1 MNTNSVNNFRNEY
14 GAGVLHKPLAFIIM
28 IAIMAVIGSMVGKG
42 GMVTGFAFITLPFA
56 LTYVYFIFTY
66 PRIAI
71 FGLFICNYIIL
82 GINRYVKGIP
92 FGMSV
97 DFHLIIV
104 YVALFFKTFFH
115 KVPWKNAKGDMLVIS
130 IVWFAWIMFQL
141 VNPQAVARS
150 LWFNAMRAI
159 GLYWVLTVPLVFIV
173 FNKRRDLHAFFIL
186 WATLSI
192 LAALKGMGQKFVG
205 LDPFEYKW
213 LMGSA
218 AETHLL
224 FGKIR
229 HFSFFSNA
237 GQFGASMG
245 HSGVIFGILAY
256 NQKESKKLKYFYAI
270 TAILSLYGMMISG
283 TRGAIAVPVMGF
295 ALYVV
300 LQKNIKILI
309 LGAIMGIGVL
319 VFFKYTTIGQG
330 NYTIARM
337 RTAFNP
343 GDDPSM
349 QVRLDNQRKLKSYM
363 ASRPLGAGL
372 GSTGKEAKKLAP
384 NSAASQIPTDSWYVL
399 IWVEQGIIGLYLHL
413 AILLYIVFKSSY
425 VIMFKLKDPWVKAQL
440 SALVSGLFG
449 ILVASYANGVLGQM
463 PTVII
468 AYCTMAFLFLGKSYE
483 KEIELESQQ
492 SLEPKIITS

>member
-1 MNTNSVNNFRNEY
+1 MGNNNVNIFRNES
-14 GAGVLHKPLAFIIM
+14 GASVLHRPLPFFVVIV
-28 IAIMAVIGSMVGKG
+28 IMALIGSLVGSG
-42 GMVTGFAFITLPFA
+42 GIVTGFAFMALPFI

-66 PRIAI
+66 PRVAI
-71 FGLFICNYIIL
+71 FGLLICNYIIL
-82 GINRYVKGIP
+82 GFNRYIKGIP
-92 FGMSV
+92 FGMTV
-97 DFHLIIV
+97 DFHLLIT
-104 YVALFFKTFFH
+104 YVALFARSFFY
-115 KVPWKNAKGDMLVIS
+115 KVPWQKAKGDMLVIS
-130 IVWFAWIMFQL
+130 IIWFAWIMFQL

-159 GLYWVLTVPLVFIV
+159 GLYWILTVPLIAIIFD
-173 FNKRRDLHAFFIL
+173 KRKDLHLFFSI
-186 WATLSI
+186 WAVLSI
-192 LAALKGMGQKFVG
+192 LAALKGMGQKFIG

-237 GQFGASMG
+237 GQYGASMG
-245 HSGVIFGILAY
+245 HSGVIFTILAL
-256 NQKESKKLKYFYAI
+256 NQKESKKLKYFYAL
-270 TAILSLYGMMISG
+270 TALLSLYGMMISG

-300 LQKNIKILI
+300 LQKNIKIMV

-343 GDDPSM
+343 GEDASM
-349 QVRLDNQRKLKSYM
+349 QVRLENQRKLKSYM

-372 GSTGKEAKKLAP
+372 GSTGKEAKKVAP
-384 NSAASQIPTDSWYVL
+384 NSAAAQIPTDSWYVL
-399 IWVEQGIIGLYLHL
+399 IWVEQGIVGLFIHL
-413 AILLYIVFKSSY
+413 AILFYIVFKSSY

-440 SALVSGLFG
+440 GALVSGMFG
-449 ILVASYANGVLGQM
+449 LMVASYGNGVLGQM
-463 PTVII
+463 PTVILLY
-468 AYCTMAFLFLGKSYE
+468 ATMAFLFLGNRYE
-483 KEIELESQQ
+483 EEIEQEKKLAI
-492 SLEPKIITS
+492 KTDTR

>member
-1 MNTNSVNNFRNEY
+1 MNNSVNTFRNEY
-14 GAGVLHKPLAFIIM
+14 GAGVLHKPFAFIIL
-28 IAIMAVIGSMVGKG
+28 IAGMVAIGAMVGTG
-42 GMVTGFAFITLPFA
+42 GMLTGFAFIALPFI
-56 LTYVYFIFTY
+56 LSYVYFIFTY

-82 GINRYVKGIP
+82 GLNRYVKGIP
-92 FGMSV
+92 FGMTV
-97 DFHLIIV
+97 DFHLMMM
-104 YVALFFKTFFH
+104 YAALFVKSFFQ
-115 KVPWKNAKGDMLVIS
+115 KVPWKNAKGEMLVIS

-141 VNPQAVARS
+141 INPQAVARS

-159 GLYWVLTVPLVFIV
+159 GLYWILTVPLVFIL
-173 FNKRRDLHAFFIL
+173 FNKRKDLHGFFIL
-186 WATLSI
+186 WAVLSI
-192 LAALKGMGQKFVG
+192 LAALKGMGQKFIG

-237 GQFGASMG
+237 GQYGASMG
-245 HSGVIFGILAY
+245 HSGIVFGILAW
-256 NQKESKKLKYFYAI
+256 NQKGSKKLKFLYTV

-283 TRGAIAVPVMGF
+283 TRGAIAVPIMGF
-295 ALYVV
+295 GLYVV

-343 GDDPSM
+343 GQDASM
-349 QVRLDNQRKLKSYM
+349 QVRLENQRRLKSYM

-372 GSTGKEAKKLAP
+372 GSTSKEAKELAP
-384 NSAASQIPTDSWYVL
+384 GSAAAQIPTDSWYVL
-399 IWVEQGIIGLYLHL
+399 IWVEQGIVGLIIHL
-413 AILLYIVFKSSY
+413 AILLYIVFKSSF
-425 VIMFKLKDPWVKAQL
+425 VIMFRLRDPWVKAQL
-440 SALVSGLFG
+440 GALVSGLFG
-449 ILVASYANGVLGQM
+449 IMVASYGNGVLGQM

-468 AYCTMAFLFLGKSYE
+468 TYATMAFLFLGKSYE
-483 KEIELESQQ
+483 KEIEEEART
-492 SLEPKIITS
+492 SLTPKTKAL